1 MQKYYFYSIYQAST
15 YNIRLFLVSLQH
27 KGKGFDM
34 STLHFTDAQKL
45 TRPTAFS
52 TMIKPVG
59 SLCNLDCD
67 YCYYLGKANLYGGH
81 QPKMSDELLERYISQ
96 YIEAVQVPV
105 VTFCWHGGEPLLAGL
120 DFYEKAVAL
129 QNKYKGNKQ
138 IENSLQTNGL
148 LVTPEWCDFFR
159 RNNFLIGLSLDG
171 PKDIHDAYRHDRGG
185 HPTFERVMRALEM
198 MAIHGVEYNTLSTIN
213 NRCAGRGHEVYT
225 FMRSVSR
232 YMQFLPVVEMTVEG
246 LNGAINHQSST
257 ISRPT
262 IVPPDTPGAKLAPWS
277 ITPKAFGRFMCDI
290 FDDWVIHD
298 VGERFVQLFDITLA
312 QWCGVQPSL
321 CSFCP
326 TCGDGLVVEHNG
338 DIYMCDHFV
347 YPEYRLGNIGEEHLR
362 DLQRKPELF
371 RFGIEKRNSLPSDCR
386 RCEYLFACRG
396 ECPKHR
402 FATTRR
408 GEKGL
413 NTLCEGYKHFF
424 EHTAPYMQQMRT
436 LLGQGLEASHI
447 MPWARQK
454 RGFAE

>member
-1 MQKYYFYSIYQAST
+1 MVYPS
-15 YNIRLFLVSLQH
+15 
-27 KGKGFDM
+27 DM
-34 STLHFTDAQKL
+34 LHFTDAQKL

-59 SLCNLDCD
+59 SACNLDCD
-67 YCYYLGKANLYGGH
+67 YCYYLGKAELYGNH

-120 DFYEKAVAL
+120 EFFEKAVAL
-129 QNKYKGNKQ
+129 QNKYRGNKQ

-148 LVTPEWCDFFR
+148 LLTPEWCDFFHK
-159 RNNFLIGLSLDG
+159 NNFLIGISLDG

-185 HPTFERVMRALEM
+185 HPTFDRVIRAVEM

-213 NRCAGRGHEVYT
+213 DRCAGQGKRVYE
-225 FMRSVSR
+225 FMRSVSQF
-232 YMQFLPVVEMTVEG
+232 MQFLPVVEMVEG
-246 LNGAINHQSST
+246 ANRQKVSKRAA
-257 ISRPT
+257 
-262 IVPPDTPGAKLAPWS
+262 IVPPGTSGAQVAPWS

-290 FDDWVIHD
+290 FDEWVIRD

-338 DIYMCDHFV
+338 DVYVCDHFV
-347 YPEYRLGNIGEEHLR
+347 YPEYCLGNISKAHLK
-362 DLQRKPELF
+362 DLQRNPALF

-386 RCEYLFACRG
+386 KCEYLFACRG

-408 GEKGL
+408 GESGL
-413 NTLCEGYKHFF
+413 NTLCEGYKLFF
-424 EHTAPYMQQMRT
+424 SYTAPYMEQMRN
-436 LLGQGLEASHI
+436 LLAQGQEASLI
-447 MPWARQK
+447 IPWARQK
-454 RGFAE
+454 RGLIG

>member
-1 MQKYYFYSIYQAST
+1 MAYPS
-15 YNIRLFLVSLQH
+15 
-27 KGKGFDM
+27 DM
-34 STLHFTDAQKL
+34 LHFTDAQKL

-59 SLCNLDCD
+59 SACNLDCD
-67 YCYYLGKANLYGGH
+67 YCYYLGKAELYGNH

-120 DFYEKAVAL
+120 EFFEKAVAL
-129 QNKYKGNKQ
+129 QNKYRGNKQ

-148 LVTPEWCDFFR
+148 LLTSEWCDFFR
-159 RNNFLIGLSLDG
+159 RNNFLVGISLDG

-185 HPTFERVMRALEM
+185 HPTFDRVIRAVEM
-198 MAIHGVEYNTLSTIN
+198 MAVHGVEYNTLSTIN
-213 NRCAGRGHEVYT
+213 DRCAGQGKRVYE

-232 YMQFLPVVEMTVEG
+232 FMQFLPVVEMVDGTG
-246 LNGAINHQSST
+246 HRNTPKRAA
-257 ISRPT
+257 
-262 IVPPDTPGAKLAPWS
+262 IVPPGTPGAKAAPWS

-290 FDDWVIHD
+290 FDEWVIKD

-338 DIYMCDHFV
+338 DVYMCDHFV
-347 YPEYRLGNIGEEHLR
+347 YPEYRLGNIGEAHLR
-362 DLQRKPELF
+362 DLQRNPALF

-386 RCEYLFACRG
+386 KCEYLFACRG

-408 GEKGL
+408 GESGL

-424 EHTAPYMQQMRT
+424 SYTAPYMEQMRS
-436 LLGQGLEASHI
+436 LLSQGQEASLI
-447 MPWARQK
+447 IPWARKK
-454 RGFAE
+454 RGLIG

>member
-1 MQKYYFYSIYQAST
+1 MAYPS
-15 YNIRLFLVSLQH
+15 
-27 KGKGFDM
+27 DM
-34 STLHFTDAQKL
+34 LHFTDAQKL

-59 SLCNLDCD
+59 SACNLDCD
-67 YCYYLGKANLYGGH
+67 YCYYLGKAELYGNH

-120 DFYEKAVAL
+120 EFFEKAVAL
-129 QNKYKGNKQ
+129 QNKYRGNKQ

-148 LVTPEWCDFFR
+148 LLTPEWCDFFR
-159 RNNFLIGLSLDG
+159 KNNFLIGISLDG

-185 HPTFERVMRALEM
+185 HPTFDRVIRAVEM

-213 NRCAGRGHEVYT
+213 DRCAGQGKRVYE

-232 YMQFLPVVEMTVEG
+232 FMQFLPVVEMVEG
-246 LNGAINHQSST
+246 ANRQKVSKRAA
-257 ISRPT
+257 
-262 IVPPDTPGAKLAPWS
+262 IVPPGTSGAQVAPWS

-290 FDDWVIHD
+290 FDEWVIKD

-338 DIYMCDHFV
+338 DVYMCDHFV
-347 YPEYRLGNIGEEHLR
+347 YPEYCLGNIGEAHLK
-362 DLQRKPELF
+362 DLQRNPALF

-386 RCEYLFACRG
+386 KCEYLFACRG

-408 GEKGL
+408 GESGL

-424 EHTAPYMQQMRT
+424 SYTAPYMEQMRN
-436 LLGQGLEASHI
+436 LLAQGQEASLI
-447 MPWARQK
+447 IPWARQK
-454 RGFAE
+454 RGLIG

>member
-1 MQKYYFYSIYQAST
+1 MVYPS
-15 YNIRLFLVSLQH
+15 
-27 KGKGFDM
+27 DM
-34 STLHFTDAQKL
+34 LHFTDAQKL

-59 SLCNLDCD
+59 SACNLDCD
-67 YCYYLGKANLYGGH
+67 YCYYLGKAELYGNH

-120 DFYEKAVAL
+120 EFFEKAVAL
-129 QNKYKGNKQ
+129 QNKYRGNKQ

-148 LVTPEWCDFFR
+148 LLTPEWCDFFR
-159 RNNFLIGLSLDG
+159 KNNFLIGISLDG

-185 HPTFERVMRALEM
+185 HPTFDRVIRAVEM

-213 NRCAGRGHEVYT
+213 DRCAGQGKRVYE

-232 YMQFLPVVEMTVEG
+232 FMQFLPVVEMVEG
-246 LNGAINHQSST
+246 ANHQKVSK
-257 ISRPT
+257 RAA
-262 IVPPDTPGAKLAPWS
+262 IVPPGTSGAQVAPWS

-290 FDDWVIHD
+290 FDEWVIRD

-338 DIYMCDHFV
+338 DVYMCDHFV
-347 YPEYRLGNIGEEHLR
+347 YPEYCLGNISKAHLK
-362 DLQRKPELF
+362 DLQRNPALF

-386 RCEYLFACRG
+386 KCEYLFACRG

-408 GEKGL
+408 GESGL
-413 NTLCEGYKHFF
+413 NTLCEGYKLFF
-424 EHTAPYMQQMRT
+424 SYTAPYMEQMRN
-436 LLGQGLEASHI
+436 LLAQGQEASLI
-447 MPWARQK
+447 IPWARQK
-454 RGFAE
+454 RGLIG

>member
-1 MQKYYFYSIYQAST
+1 MVYPS
-15 YNIRLFLVSLQH
+15 
-27 KGKGFDM
+27 DM
-34 STLHFTDAQKL
+34 LHFTDAQKL

-59 SLCNLDCD
+59 SACNLDCD
-67 YCYYLGKANLYGGH
+67 YCYYLGKAELYGNH

-120 DFYEKAVAL
+120 EFFEKAVAL
-129 QNKYKGNKQ
+129 QNKYRGNKQ

-148 LVTPEWCDFFR
+148 LLTPEWCDFFR
-159 RNNFLIGLSLDG
+159 KNNFLIGISLDG

-185 HPTFERVMRALEM
+185 HPTFDRVIRAVEM

-213 NRCAGRGHEVYT
+213 DRCAGQGKRVYE

-232 YMQFLPVVEMTVEG
+232 FMQFLPVVEMVEG
-246 LNGAINHQSST
+246 ANHQKVSK
-257 ISRPT
+257 RAA
-262 IVPPDTPGAKLAPWS
+262 IVPPGTSGAQVAPWS

-290 FDDWVIHD
+290 FDEWVIRD

-338 DIYMCDHFV
+338 DVYMCDHFV
-347 YPEYRLGNIGEEHLR
+347 YPEYCLGNIGEAHLK
-362 DLQRKPELF
+362 DLQRNPALF

-386 RCEYLFACRG
+386 KCEYLFACRG

-408 GEKGL
+408 GESGL
-413 NTLCEGYKHFF
+413 NTLCEGYKLFF
-424 EHTAPYMQQMRT
+424 SYTAPYMEQMRN
-436 LLGQGLEASHI
+436 LLAQGQEASLI
-447 MPWARQK
+447 IPWARQK
-454 RGFAE
+454 RGLIG

>member
-1 MQKYYFYSIYQAST
+1 MHNQ
-15 YNIRLFLVSLQH
+15 
-27 KGKGFDM
+27 
-34 STLHFTDAQKL
+34 TLHFTDAQKL
-45 TRPTAFS
+45 MRPTAFT

-67 YCYYLGKANLYGGH
+67 YCYYLGKADLYNGC
-81 QPKMSDELLERYISQ
+81 QPRMSDELLERYISQ

-105 VTFCWHGGEPLLAGL
+105 VTFCWHGGEPLLAGI

-129 QNKYKGNKQ
+129 QEKYRGTKR

-148 LVTPEWCDFFR
+148 LMNAEWCDFFR
-159 RNNFLIGLSLDG
+159 RNNFLIGISIDG
-171 PKDIHDAYRHDRGG
+171 PKDIHDTYRRDKGG
-185 HPTFERVMRALEM
+185 HPTFDRVMRAVEM
-198 MAIHGVEYNTLSTIN
+198 MAVSGVEYNTLSTIN
-213 NRCAGRGHEVYT
+213 DRCAGRGREVYQ

-232 YMQFLPVVEMTVEG
+232 YMQFLPVVEKTLSME
-246 LNGAINHQSST
+246 NSEKAI
-257 ISRPT
+257 RPV
-262 IVPPDTPGAKLAPWS
+262 IVPPGTPGAVLAPWI
-277 ITPKAFGRFMCDI
+277 ITPRAFGKFMCDI
-290 FDDWVIHD
+290 FDEWIVQD

-338 DIYMCDHFV
+338 DVYMCDHFV
-347 YPEYRLGNIGEEHLR
+347 YPEYCLGNIGVEHLR

-371 RFGIEKRNSLPSDCR
+371 RFGVEKRNALPFDCR
-386 RCEYLFACRG
+386 KCEYLFACRG

-408 GEKGL
+408 GEQGL

-424 EHTAPYMQQMRT
+424 EHTAPYMQRMRM
-436 LLGQGLEASHI
+436 LLEQGLEASHI
-447 MPWARQK
+447 IPWARQK
-454 RGFAE
+454 RGLAGG

>member
-1 MQKYYFYSIYQAST
+1 
-15 YNIRLFLVSLQH
+15 
-27 KGKGFDM
+27 M
-34 STLHFTDAQKL
+34 SQQTIHFTDAQKL
-45 TRPTAFS
+45 MRPTAFT

-67 YCYYLGKANLYGGH
+67 YCYYLGKANLYGGC
-81 QPKMSDELLERYISQ
+81 QPKMSEELLERYISQ

-148 LVTPEWCDFFR
+148 LVNTEWCDFFR
-159 RNNFLIGLSLDG
+159 HNNFLIGLSLDG
-171 PKDIHDAYRHDRGG
+171 PRDIHDAYRHDRGG
-185 HPTFERVMRALEM
+185 HPTFDRVMRALEM
-198 MAIHGVEYNTLSTIN
+198 MAVNGVEYNTLSTIN
-213 NRCAGRGHEVYT
+213 NRCAGRGREVYE

-232 YMQFLPVVEMTVEG
+232 YMQFLPVVEMTADS
-246 LNGAINHQSST
+246 LNGSIDHHPST
-257 ISRPT
+257 INRPA
-262 IVPPDTPGAKLAPWS
+262 IVPPGTSGSKLAPWS

-290 FDDWVIHD
+290 FDEWVISD

-338 DIYMCDHFV
+338 DVYMCDHFV
-347 YPEYRLGNIGEEHLR
+347 YPEYRLGNIRDEHLS

-371 RFGIEKRNSLPSDCR
+371 RFGVEKRNSLPSDCR
-386 RCEYLFACRG
+386 QCEYLFACRG

-424 EHTAPYMQQMRT
+424 EYTAPYMQQMRT
-436 LLGQGLEASHI
+436 LLEQGLEASHI
-447 MPWARQK
+447 IPWARQK
-454 RGFAE
+454 RGFAG

>member
-1 MQKYYFYSIYQAST
+1 
-15 YNIRLFLVSLQH
+15 
-27 KGKGFDM
+27 M
-34 STLHFTDAQKL
+34 SSLHFTDAQKL
-45 TRPTAFS
+45 MRPTAFT

-59 SLCNLDCD
+59 SACNLDCD
-67 YCYYLGKANLYGGH
+67 YCYYLGKADLYGGR

-120 DFYEKAVAL
+120 DFYEKAIAI
-129 QNKYKGNKQ
+129 QNRYKGNKQ

-148 LVTPEWCDFFR
+148 LINPEWCDFFR
-159 RNNFLIGLSLDG
+159 CNNFLIGLSLDG
-171 PKDIHDAYRHDRGG
+171 PKEIHDAYRHDRGG
-185 HPTFERVMRALEM
+185 HPTFDRVIKALEM
-198 MAIHGVEYNTLSTIN
+198 MAINGVEYNTLSTIN
-213 NRCAGRGHEVYT
+213 NRCAGRGREVYQ
-225 FMRSVSR
+225 FMRSVSK
-232 YMQFLPVVEMTVEG
+232 YMQFLPVVEMVKELVSEDEQTG
-246 LNGAINHQSST
+246 
-257 ISRPT
+257 ISPQRQRVP
-262 IVPPDTPGAKLAPWS
+262 IVPPGTSGAKVAPWS

-290 FDDWVIHD
+290 FDEWVIND

-338 DIYMCDHFV
+338 DVYMCDHFV
-347 YPEYRLGNIGEEHLR
+347 YPEYCLGNIGEEHLR

-371 RFGIEKRNSLPSDCR
+371 RFGIEKRNSLPYDCR
-386 RCEYLFACRG
+386 RCEFLFACQG

-408 GEKGL
+408 GERGL

-424 EHTAPYMQQMRT
+424 SYTAPYMEQMRN
-436 LLGQGLEASHI
+436 LLAQGMEASQI
-447 MPWARQK
+447 IPWARNK
-454 RGFAE
+454 RGLTK

>member
-1 MQKYYFYSIYQAST
+1 MVYPS
-15 YNIRLFLVSLQH
+15 
-27 KGKGFDM
+27 DM
-34 STLHFTDAQKL
+34 LHFTDAQKL
-45 TRPTAFS
+45 SRPTAFS

-59 SLCNLDCD
+59 SACNLDCD
-67 YCYYLGKANLYGGH
+67 YCYYLGKAELYGNH

-96 YIEAVQVPV
+96 YIDAVQVPV

-120 DFYEKAVAL
+120 EFFEKAVAL
-129 QNKYKGNKQ
+129 QNKYRGNKQ

-148 LVTPEWCDFFR
+148 LLTPEWCDFFR
-159 RNNFLIGLSLDG
+159 KNNFLIGISLDG

-185 HPTFERVMRALEM
+185 HPTFDRVIRAVEM

-213 NRCAGRGHEVYT
+213 DRCAGQGKRVYE

-232 YMQFLPVVEMTVEG
+232 FMQFLPVVEMVEG
-246 LNGAINHQSST
+246 ANHLKVSK
-257 ISRPT
+257 RAA
-262 IVPPDTPGAKLAPWS
+262 IVPPGTSGAQVAPWS

-290 FDDWVIHD
+290 FDEWVIRD

-338 DIYMCDHFV
+338 DVYMCDHFV
-347 YPEYRLGNIGEEHLR
+347 YPEYCLGNIGKAHLK
-362 DLQRKPELF
+362 DLQRNPALF

-386 RCEYLFACRG
+386 KCEYLFACRG

-408 GEKGL
+408 GESGL
-413 NTLCEGYKHFF
+413 NTLCEGYKLFF
-424 EHTAPYMQQMRT
+424 SYTTPYMEQMRN
-436 LLGQGLEASHI
+436 LLAQGQEASLI
-447 MPWARQK
+447 IPWARQK
-454 RGFAE
+454 RGLIG

>member
-1 MQKYYFYSIYQAST
+1 
-15 YNIRLFLVSLQH
+15 
-27 KGKGFDM
+27 M
-34 STLHFTDAQKL
+34 SSLHFTDAQKL
-45 TRPTAFS
+45 MRPTAFT

-59 SLCNLDCD
+59 SACNLDCD
-67 YCYYLGKANLYGGH
+67 YCYYLGKADLYGGR

-120 DFYEKAVAL
+120 DFYEKAIAI
-129 QNKYKGNKQ
+129 QNRYKGNKQ

-148 LVTPEWCDFFR
+148 LINPEWCDFFR
-159 RNNFLIGLSLDG
+159 CNNFLIGLSLDG
-171 PKDIHDAYRHDRGG
+171 PKEIHDAYRHDRGG
-185 HPTFERVMRALEM
+185 HPTFDRVMKALQI
-198 MAIHGVEYNTLSTIN
+198 MAINGVEYNTLSTIN
-213 NRCAGRGHEVYT
+213 NRCSGRGREVYQ
-225 FMRSVSR
+225 FMRSVSK
-232 YMQFLPVVEMTVEG
+232 YMQFLPVVEMVKELVSEDEQTG
-246 LNGAINHQSST
+246 
-257 ISRPT
+257 ISPQRQRVP
-262 IVPPDTPGAKLAPWS
+262 IVPPGTSGAKVAPWS

-290 FDDWVIHD
+290 FDEWVIND

-338 DIYMCDHFV
+338 DVYMCDHFV
-347 YPEYRLGNIGEEHLR
+347 YPEYCLGNIGEEHLR

-371 RFGIEKRNSLPSDCR
+371 RFGIEKRNSLPYDCR
-386 RCEYLFACRG
+386 RCEFLFACQG

-408 GEKGL
+408 GERGL

-424 EHTAPYMQQMRT
+424 SYTAPYMEQMRN
-436 LLGQGLEASHI
+436 LLAQGMEASQI
-447 MPWARQK
+447 IPWARNK
-454 RGFAE
+454 RGLTK